1 MGLRPVTAYEVTV
14 PVTADTPE
22 EAKRVIV
29 ETMGFDEHSINDIG
43 GVRVELVPDEKQY
56 LVCNGCGEAFDSI
69 TAAHEHGVFIPGP
82 DPSWCGENGFAILPE
97 SEAM

>member
-1 MGLRPVTAYEVTV
+1 VNDYRVAV
-14 PVTADTPE
+14 PVKAANPTEAARVVITAL
-22 EAKRVIV
+22 
-29 ETMGFDEHSINDIG
+29 GFDETSINDIG
-43 GVRVELVPDEKQY
+43 GVQVELVPDEKQY